1 MYYLEKGKDL
11 DLNYLAQVLLQ
22 FQTKELPQFNKYRK
36 YYDGK
41 QKILQKQ
48 IVEGKPCNRVIVNYC
63 YNITQSYQGY
73 ITGIPIT
80 YESEDFENILKVLN
94 YNDTPTEDSEYLK
107 NALIY
112 GRAFEVNYIDEEGKQ
127 RFRLFDT
134 RECVPIYENTLECPL
149 LYVVRFYW
157 ENVVTKTNYIV
168 EVYGPNDIKTY
179 RSEPGFASFN
189 LIKEEPHYFGQCPV
203 TVFKL
208 NEDEEPIYKQII
220 PIQDAYNNIVS
231 DQVDDEDSFAD
242 AYLVLKGVTAESEDL
257 ANMKR
262 NRALLL
268 DVDADASYLTKNI
281 SDGHTENMLQNLND
295 KMFMI
300 TGAPDFMSENFM
312 AQSGIALRYKLVGFE
327 NKAASIE
334 QQMKKALQR
343 RLELIQAIFNIT
355 DDEPWRDVDIRFTRN
370 LPVSLTPSSVEEL
383 MQYKGLVSD
392 KTLLSL
398 VPFVK
403 DPDEEM
409 ALKDEENN
417 LELFK
422 VEEDEDNGLLETES
436 SERSTSN

>member
-1 MYYLEKGKDL
+1 
-11 DLNYLAQVLLQ
+11 
-22 FQTKELPQFNKYRK
+22 
-36 YYDGK
+36 
-41 QKILQKQ
+41 
-48 IVEGKPCNRVIVNYC
+48 
-63 YNITQSYQGY
+63 
-73 ITGIPIT
+73 
-80 YESEDFENILKVLN
+80 
-94 YNDTPTEDSEYLK
+94 
-107 NALIY
+107 
-112 GRAFEVNYIDEEGKQ
+112 
-127 RFRLFDT
+127 
-134 RECVPIYENTLECPL
+134 
-149 LYVVRFYW
+149 
-157 ENVVTKTNYIV
+157 
-168 EVYGPNDIKTY
+168 
-179 RSEPGFASFN
+179 
-189 LIKEEPHYFGQCPV
+189 
-203 TVFKL
+203 
-208 NEDEEPIYKQII
+208 
-220 PIQDAYNNIVS
+220 
-231 DQVDDEDSFAD
+231 
-242 AYLVLKGVTAESEDL
+242 
-257 ANMKR
+257 MKR